1 MNITTLSNFKARIN
15 DIEFNNEQD
24 FNSVSFLL
32 ENIEERFNILITD
45 PDFTKDIKDFVELA
59 SIKVDNFSYG
69 ELENA
74 TVTSIMDATK
84 LSDIQFLANEYD
96 DGNYKWNSYINDKV
110 KEDRGYPYIIDS
122 IAREQFNTIESNN
135 SIDTLL
141 STPLNNDLSMQ
152 DKEELYDNV
161 NEYFTNNFIDDDYDD
176 DDFEFL
182 YPKDN
187 EFDTSIDQIVPSVFE
202 KKTTVG
208 LGSWE
213 SCEELYNDGPEAIHK
228 AFISRGESIYND
240 DALES
245 NPELSKR
252 YIPLERE
259 SLSYRKFIN
268 ELDTYLGT
276 NDKGYYVDLNTG
288 SINDSHLSFMNNDI
302 ISDSSLDGYPG
313 NEALYN
319 YLPVAIAK
327 GMATNQIAADGDIL
341 TQLPDI
347 IGETQYNEFKKE
359 LEHIQSEYPN
369 QINYTINDNGI
380 VTGITPYRGIYNDI
394 DNPGTTVITDL
405 DFKYKDKINMY
416 HVLNG
421 REERPI
427 AAIITNGVSSQDFE
441 GEHLLPENLRND
453 DSKIIEIT
461 KKYENLLT
469 DEEKS
474 VFEHKYRS
482 VAETLTNSNGGL
494 NFSKFDKETQSMM
507 ESYVRLD
514 KAGHLPQSFTI
525 LDMEDVIQY
534 NMEVKLE
541 GLLNQ
546 RSEQELSKNNQLTA
560 SKETPKISFSK
571 PKENGGLER

>member
-1 MNITTLSNFKARIN
+1 MNITNLSFFKARIN

-32 ENIEERFNILITD
+32 ESIEERFNISITD
-45 PDFTKDIKDFVELA
+45 PEFTKDVKNFVELA
-59 SIKVDNFSYG
+59 SIKVDDFSYG

-74 TVTSIMDATK
+74 TATSIMNANT
-84 LSDIQFLANEYD
+84 LSDIQFLANYYD

-110 KEDRGYPYIIDS
+110 KEDRGYPYIIDA
-122 IAREQFNTIESNN
+122 IVREQFNAIESNN

-141 STPLNNDLSMQ
+141 TTPLNNDLSIQ

-161 NEYFTNNFIDDDYDD
+161 NEYFSNNFLDDDYD

-187 EFDTSIDQIVPSVFE
+187 IYDTDVNQIVPSVFE
-202 KKTTVG
+202 KKTTIG
-208 LGSWE
+208 LGTWE
-213 SCEELYNDGPEAIHK
+213 SCEELYNGSPEALHK
-228 AFISRGESIYND
+228 AFISRGESLYND

-276 NDKGYYVDLNTG
+276 NDKSYYVDLNTG
-288 SINDSHLSFMNNDI
+288 LINDSHLSFMNNDI

-313 NEALYN
+313 NKALYN

-359 LEHIQSEYPN
+359 LAHIQAEYPN
-369 QINYTINDNGI
+369 QIDYTINDNGI
-380 VTGITPYRGIYNDI
+380 VSGITPYYGIYNTI
-394 DNPGTTVITDL
+394 YNPGTTVITDL
-405 DFKYKDKINMY
+405 DLKYKDKINMY
-416 HVLNG
+416 HVLKG

-453 DSKIIEIT
+453 DSKIIVMT

-469 DEEKS
+469 DEEKN
-474 VFEHKYRS
+474 VFERKYRS
-482 VAETLTNSNGGL
+482 VVDTLTNPNGGL

-525 LDMEDVIQY
+525 RDMENVIQY

-546 RSEQELSKNNQLTA
+546 RSEQELSKNNQLTV

>member
-1 MNITTLSNFKARIN
+1 MNITNLSFFKARIN

-32 ENIEERFNILITD
+32 ESIEERFNISITD
-45 PDFTKDIKDFVELA
+45 PEFTKDVKNFVELA
-59 SIKVDNFSYG
+59 SIKVDDFSYG

-74 TVTSIMDATK
+74 TATSIMNANT
-84 LSDIQFLANEYD
+84 LSDIQFLANYYD

-110 KEDRGYPYIIDS
+110 KEDRGYPYIIDA
-122 IAREQFNTIESNN
+122 IVREQFNAIESNN

-141 STPLNNDLSMQ
+141 TTPLNNDLSIQ

-161 NEYFTNNFIDDDYDD
+161 NEYFSNNFLDDDYD

-187 EFDTSIDQIVPSVFE
+187 IYDTDVNQIVPSVFE
-202 KKTTVG
+202 KKTTIG
-208 LGSWE
+208 LGTWE
-213 SCEELYNDGPEAIHK
+213 SCEELYNGGPEALHK
-228 AFISRGESIYND
+228 AFISRGESLYND

-252 YIPLERE
+252 YISLERE

-276 NDKGYYVDLNTG
+276 NDKSYYVDLNTG
-288 SINDSHLSFMNNDI
+288 LINDSHLSFMNNDI

-313 NEALYN
+313 NKALYN

-359 LEHIQSEYPN
+359 LAHIQAEYPN
-369 QINYTINDNGI
+369 QIDYTINDNGI
-380 VTGITPYRGIYNDI
+380 VSGITPYYGIYNTI
-394 DNPGTTVITDL
+394 YNPGTTVITDL
-405 DFKYKDKINMY
+405 DLKYKDKINMY
-416 HVLNG
+416 HVLKG

-453 DSKIIEIT
+453 DSKIIVMT

-469 DEEKS
+469 DEEKN
-474 VFEHKYRS
+474 VFERKYRS
-482 VAETLTNSNGGL
+482 VVDTLTNPNGGL

-525 LDMEDVIQY
+525 RDMENVIQY

-546 RSEQELSKNNQLTA
+546 RSEQELSKNNQLTV

>member
-32 ENIEERFNILITD
+32 ENIEEQFNISITD
-45 PDFTKDIKDFVELA
+45 PDFTKDVKDFVELA
-59 SIKVDNFSYG
+59 SIKVNDFSYG

-74 TVTSIMDATK
+74 TATSIMNATK

-110 KEDRGYPYIIDS
+110 KEDRGYPYIIDA
-122 IAREQFNTIESNN
+122 IVREQFNAIESNN

-141 STPLNNDLSMQ
+141 TTPLNNDLSIQ

-161 NEYFTNNFIDDDYDD
+161 NEYFSNNFLDDDYD

-187 EFDTSIDQIVPSVFE
+187 IYDTDVNQIVPSVFE
-202 KKTTVG
+202 KKTTIG
-208 LGSWE
+208 LGTWE
-213 SCEELYNDGPEAIHK
+213 SCEELYNGGPEALHK

-240 DALES
+240 DVLES

-276 NDKGYYVDLNTG
+276 NDKSYYVDLNTG
-288 SINDSHLSFMNNDI
+288 LINDSHLSFMNNDI

-327 GMATNQIAADGDIL
+327 GMATNQIASTKEIL

-359 LEHIQSEYPN
+359 LEYIRSEYTN
-369 QINYTINDNGI
+369 QIEYTINDKGI
-380 VTGITPYRGIYNDI
+380 VTGITPYQGIYNDI
-394 DNPGTTVITDL
+394 NNPGKTVITDL
-405 DFKYKDKINMY
+405 DLKYKDKINFY

-427 AAIITNGVSSQDFE
+427 AAIIKNGVSSQDFE
-441 GEHLLPENLRND
+441 GEHLLPENLRKD
-453 DSKIIEIT
+453 DSKFIDMT
-461 KKYENLLT
+461 KKYETLLT
-469 DEEKS
+469 DEEKNI
-474 VFEHKYRS
+474 FEHKYRS
-482 VAETLTNSNGGL
+482 VVDTLTNANGGL

-525 LDMEDVIQY
+525 RDMEDVIQY

-546 RSEQELSKNNQLTA
+546 RSEQELSKNNQLTV

>member
-1 MNITTLSNFKARIN
+1 MNITNLSFFKARIN

-32 ENIEERFNILITD
+32 ESIEERFNISITD
-45 PDFTKDIKDFVELA
+45 PEFTKDVKNFVELA
-59 SIKVDNFSYG
+59 SIKVDDFSYG

-74 TVTSIMDATK
+74 TATSIMNANT
-84 LSDIQFLANEYD
+84 LSDIQFLANYYD

-110 KEDRGYPYIIDS
+110 KEDRGYPYIIDA
-122 IAREQFNTIESNN
+122 IVREQFNAIESNN

-141 STPLNNDLSMQ
+141 TTPLNNDLSIQ

-161 NEYFTNNFIDDDYDD
+161 NEYFSNNFLDDDYD

-187 EFDTSIDQIVPSVFE
+187 IYDTDVNQIVPSVFE
-202 KKTTVG
+202 KKTTIG
-208 LGSWE
+208 LGTWE
-213 SCEELYNDGPEAIHK
+213 SCEELYNGGPEALHK
-228 AFISRGESIYND
+228 AFISRGESLYND

-276 NDKGYYVDLNTG
+276 NDKSYYVDLNTG
-288 SINDSHLSFMNNDI
+288 LINDSHLSFMNNDI

-313 NEALYN
+313 NKALYN

-327 GMATNQIAADGDIL
+327 GMSTNQIAADGDIL

-359 LEHIQSEYPN
+359 LAHIQAEYPN
-369 QINYTINDNGI
+369 QIDYTINDNGI
-380 VTGITPYRGIYNDI
+380 VSGITPYYGIYNTI
-394 DNPGTTVITDL
+394 YNPGTTVITDL
-405 DFKYKDKINMY
+405 DLKYKDKINMY
-416 HVLNG
+416 HVLKG

-453 DSKIIEIT
+453 DSKIIVMT

-469 DEEKS
+469 DEEKN
-474 VFEHKYRS
+474 VFERKYRS
-482 VAETLTNSNGGL
+482 VVDTLTNPNGGL

-525 LDMEDVIQY
+525 RDMENVIQY

-546 RSEQELSKNNQLTA
+546 RSEQELSKNNQLTV

>member
-1 MNITTLSNFKARIN
+1 MNITNLSFFKARIN

-32 ENIEERFNILITD
+32 ESIEERFNISITD
-45 PDFTKDIKDFVELA
+45 PEFTKDVKNFVELA
-59 SIKVDNFSYG
+59 SIKVDDFSYG

-74 TVTSIMDATK
+74 TATSIMNANT
-84 LSDIQFLANEYD
+84 LSDIQFLANYYD

-110 KEDRGYPYIIDS
+110 KEDRGYPYIIDA
-122 IAREQFNTIESNN
+122 IVREQFNAIESNN

-141 STPLNNDLSMQ
+141 TTPLNNDLSIQ

-161 NEYFTNNFIDDDYDD
+161 NEYFSNNFLDDDYD

-187 EFDTSIDQIVPSVFE
+187 IYDPDVNQIVPSVFE
-202 KKTTVG
+202 KKTTIG
-208 LGSWE
+208 LGTWE
-213 SCEELYNDGPEAIHK
+213 SCEELYNGGPEALHK
-228 AFISRGESIYND
+228 AFISRGESLYND

-276 NDKGYYVDLNTG
+276 NDKSYYVDLNTG
-288 SINDSHLSFMNNDI
+288 LINDSHLSFMNNDI

-313 NEALYN
+313 NKALYN

-359 LEHIQSEYPN
+359 LAHIQAEYPN
-369 QINYTINDNGI
+369 QIDYTINDNGI
-380 VTGITPYRGIYNDI
+380 VSGITPYYGIYNTI
-394 DNPGTTVITDL
+394 YNPGTTVITDL
-405 DFKYKDKINMY
+405 DLKYKDKINMY
-416 HVLNG
+416 HVLKG

-453 DSKIIEIT
+453 DSKIIVMT

-469 DEEKS
+469 DEEKN
-474 VFEHKYRS
+474 VFERKYRS
-482 VAETLTNSNGGL
+482 VVDTLTNPNGGL

-525 LDMEDVIQY
+525 RDMENVIQY

-546 RSEQELSKNNQLTA
+546 RSEQELSKNNQLTV

>member
-1 MNITTLSNFKARIN
+1 MNITNLSFFKARIN

-32 ENIEERFNILITD
+32 ESIEERFNISITD
-45 PDFTKDIKDFVELA
+45 PEFTKDVKNFVELA
-59 SIKVDNFSYG
+59 SIKVDDFSYG

-74 TVTSIMDATK
+74 TTTSIMNANT
-84 LSDIQFLANEYD
+84 LSDIQFLANYYD

-110 KEDRGYPYIIDS
+110 KEDRGYPYIIDA
-122 IAREQFNTIESNN
+122 IVREQFNAIESNN

-141 STPLNNDLSMQ
+141 TTPLNNDLSIQ

-161 NEYFTNNFIDDDYDD
+161 NEYFSNNFLDDDYD

-187 EFDTSIDQIVPSVFE
+187 IYDTDVNQIVPSVFE
-202 KKTTVG
+202 KKTTIG
-208 LGSWE
+208 LGTWE
-213 SCEELYNDGPEAIHK
+213 SCEELYNGGPEALHK
-228 AFISRGESIYND
+228 AFISRGESLYND

-276 NDKGYYVDLNTG
+276 NDKSYYVDLNTG
-288 SINDSHLSFMNNDI
+288 LINDSHLSFMNNDI

-313 NEALYN
+313 NKALYN

-359 LEHIQSEYPN
+359 LAHIQAEYPN
-369 QINYTINDNGI
+369 QIDYTINDNGI
-380 VTGITPYRGIYNDI
+380 VSGITPYYGIYNTI
-394 DNPGTTVITDL
+394 YNPGTTVITDL

-416 HVLNG
+416 HVLKG

-453 DSKIIEIT
+453 DSKIIVMT

-469 DEEKS
+469 DEEKN
-474 VFEHKYRS
+474 VFERKYRS
-482 VAETLTNSNGGL
+482 VVDTLTNPNGGL

-525 LDMEDVIQY
+525 RDMENVIQY

-546 RSEQELSKNNQLTA
+546 RSEQELSKNNQLTV

>member
-32 ENIEERFNILITD
+32 ENIEEQFNISITD
-45 PDFTKDIKDFVELA
+45 PDFTKDVKDFVELA
-59 SIKVDNFSYG
+59 SIKVNDFSYG

-74 TVTSIMDATK
+74 TATSIMNATK

-110 KEDRGYPYIIDS
+110 KEDRGYPYIIDA
-122 IAREQFNTIESNN
+122 IVREQFNAIESNN

-152 DKEELYDNV
+152 DKEKLYDNV
-161 NEYFTNNFIDDDYDD
+161 NEYYSNNFLDDDYE
-176 DDFEFL
+176 DFEFL

-187 EFDTSIDQIVPSVFE
+187 IYDTDVNQIVPSVFE
-202 KKTTVG
+202 KKTTIG
-208 LGSWE
+208 LGTWE
-213 SCEELYNDGPEAIHK
+213 SCEELYNGGPEALHK

-276 NDKGYYVDLNTG
+276 NDKSYYVDLNTG
-288 SINDSHLSFMNNDI
+288 LINDSHLSFMNNDI

-327 GMATNQIAADGDIL
+327 GMATNQIAANGDIL

-359 LEHIQSEYPN
+359 LEHIQAEYHN
-369 QINYTINDNGI
+369 QIDYTINDNGI
-380 VTGITPYRGIYNDI
+380 VTGITPYYGIYNTI
-394 DNPGTTVITDL
+394 YNPGTTVITDL
-405 DFKYKDKINMY
+405 DLKYKDKINMY

-453 DSKIIEIT
+453 DSKVIDMT

-469 DEEKS
+469 DEEKN
-474 VFEHKYRS
+474 VFERKYRS
-482 VAETLTNSNGGL
+482 VVDTLTNPNGGL

-525 LDMEDVIQY
+525 RDMEDVIKY

-560 SKETPKISFSK
+560 FKETPKISFSK

>member
-32 ENIEERFNILITD
+32 ENIEEQFNISITD
-45 PDFTKDIKDFVELA
+45 PDFTKDVKDFVELA
-59 SIKVDNFSYG
+59 SIKVNDFSYG

-74 TVTSIMDATK
+74 TATSIMNATK

-110 KEDRGYPYIIDS
+110 KEDRGYPYIIDA
-122 IAREQFNTIESNN
+122 IAREQLNTIESNN
-135 SIDTLL
+135 SVDTLL
-141 STPLNNDLSMQ
+141 STSLNNDLSMQ

-161 NEYFTNNFIDDDYDD
+161 NEYFTNNFIDDDYD

-213 SCEELYNDGPEAIHK
+213 SCEELYNGGPEAIHK

-327 GMATNQIAADGDIL
+327 GMATNQIASTEEIL

-347 IGETQYNEFKKE
+347 IGKTQYNEFIKE
-359 LEHIQSEYPN
+359 LEYIQNEYPN
-369 QINYTINDNGI
+369 QIEYTISDKGI
-380 VTGITPYRGIYNDI
+380 VNGITPYQGTYNDI
-394 DNPGTTVITDL
+394 DNPGKTVITDL
-405 DFKYKDKINMY
+405 DLKYKDKINLY

-427 AAIITNGVSSQDFE
+427 AAIINNGVSSQDFE

-453 DSKIIEIT
+453 DSKIIDMT

-474 VFEHKYRS
+474 VFEQKYRS
-482 VAETLTNSNGGL
+482 VVDTLTNSNGGL

-525 LDMEDVIQY
+525 RDMENVIQY

-560 SKETPKISFSK
+560 SKEAPKISFSK

>member
-1 MNITTLSNFKARIN
+1 MNITNLSFFKARIN

-32 ENIEERFNILITD
+32 ESIEERFNISITD
-45 PDFTKDIKDFVELA
+45 PEFTKDVKNFVELA
-59 SIKVDNFSYG
+59 SIKVDDFSYG

-74 TVTSIMDATK
+74 TATSIMNANT
-84 LSDIQFLANEYD
+84 LSDIQFLANYYD

-110 KEDRGYPYIIDS
+110 KEDRGYPYIIDA
-122 IAREQFNTIESNN
+122 IVREQFNAIESNN

-141 STPLNNDLSMQ
+141 TTPLNNDLSIQ

-161 NEYFTNNFIDDDYDD
+161 NEYFSNNFLDDDYD

-187 EFDTSIDQIVPSVFE
+187 IYDTDVNQIVPSVFE
-202 KKTTVG
+202 KKTTIG
-208 LGSWE
+208 LGTWE
-213 SCEELYNDGPEAIHK
+213 SCEELYNGGPEALHK
-228 AFISRGESIYND
+228 AFISRGESLYND
-240 DALES
+240 DSLES

-276 NDKGYYVDLNTG
+276 NDKSYYVDLNTG
-288 SINDSHLSFMNNDI
+288 LINDSHLSFMNNDI

-313 NEALYN
+313 NKALYN

-359 LEHIQSEYPN
+359 LAHIQAEYPN
-369 QINYTINDNGI
+369 QIDYTINDNGI
-380 VTGITPYRGIYNDI
+380 VSGITPYYGIYNTI
-394 DNPGTTVITDL
+394 YNPGTTVITDL
-405 DFKYKDKINMY
+405 DLKYKDKINMY
-416 HVLNG
+416 HVLKG

-453 DSKIIEIT
+453 DSKIIVMT

-469 DEEKS
+469 DEEKN
-474 VFEHKYRS
+474 VFERKYRS
-482 VAETLTNSNGGL
+482 VVDTLTNPNGGL

-525 LDMEDVIQY
+525 RDMENVIQY

-546 RSEQELSKNNQLTA
+546 RSEQELSKNNQLTV

>member
-32 ENIEERFNILITD
+32 ENIEEQFNISITD
-45 PDFTKDIKDFVELA
+45 PDFTKDVKDFVELA
-59 SIKVDNFSYG
+59 SIKVNDFSYG

-74 TVTSIMDATK
+74 TATSIMNATK

-110 KEDRGYPYIIDS
+110 KEDRGYPYIIDA
-122 IAREQFNTIESNN
+122 IVREQFNAIESNN

-141 STPLNNDLSMQ
+141 TTPLNNDLSIQ

-161 NEYFTNNFIDDDYDD
+161 NEYYSNNFLDDDYD

-187 EFDTSIDQIVPSVFE
+187 IYDTDVNQIVPSVFE
-202 KKTTVG
+202 KKTTIG
-208 LGSWE
+208 LGTWE
-213 SCEELYNDGPEAIHK
+213 SCEELYNGGPEALHK
-228 AFISRGESIYND
+228 AFISRGESLYND
-240 DALES
+240 DALSS
-245 NPELSKR
+245 NSELNKR
-252 YIPLERE
+252 YIPFERE

-276 NDKGYYVDLNTG
+276 NDKSYYVDLNTG
-288 SINDSHLSFMNNDI
+288 LINDSHLSFMNNDI

-327 GMATNQIAADGDIL
+327 GMGTNQIAADGDIL

-359 LEHIQSEYPN
+359 LEYIQAEYPN
-369 QINYTINDNGI
+369 QIDYTINDNGI
-380 VTGITPYRGIYNDI
+380 VTGITPYYGIYNTI
-394 DNPGTTVITDL
+394 YNPGTTAITDL
-405 DFKYKDKINMY
+405 DLKYKDKINMY
-416 HVLNG
+416 HVLNS

-453 DSKIIEIT
+453 NSKIIEMT

-482 VAETLTNSNGGL
+482 VEETLTNSNGGL

-525 LDMEDVIQY
+525 RDMEDVIKY

-546 RSEQELSKNNQLTA
+546 RSEQELSKNNHQIA

>member
-15 DIEFNNEQD
+15 DIEFDNEQD

-32 ENIEERFNILITD
+32 ENIEERFNISITD
-45 PDFTKDIKDFVELA
+45 PDFTKDVKDFVELA

-74 TVTSIMDATK
+74 TVESIMNATK

-96 DGNYKWNSYINDKV
+96 EGNYKWNSYINDKV
-110 KEDRGYPYIIDS
+110 KEHRGYPYIIDA
-122 IAREQFNTIESNN
+122 ITREQFNKIKSNN

-141 STPLNNDLSMQ
+141 TTSLNNDLSMK

-161 NEYFTNNFIDDDYDD
+161 NEYYSNNFLDD

-187 EFDTSIDQIVPSVFE
+187 IYDTDVNQIVPSVFE
-202 KKTTVG
+202 KKTTIG
-208 LGSWE
+208 LGTWE
-213 SCEELYNDGPEAIHK
+213 SCEGLYNNGSEAIHK
-228 AFISRGESIYND
+228 AFISRGESIYYD

-245 NPELSKR
+245 NPELNKR

-259 SLSYRKFIN
+259 SYSYRKFIL

-341 TQLPDI
+341 AQLPDI

-359 LEHIQSEYPN
+359 LEHIQAEYPN
-369 QINYTINDNGI
+369 QIDYTINDNGI
-380 VTGITPYRGIYNDI
+380 VTGITPYYGIYNDI

-405 DFKYKDKINMY
+405 DLKYKDKINMY

-427 AAIITNGVSSQDFE
+427 AAIINNGVSSQDFE
-441 GEHLLPENLRND
+441 REHLLPENLRND
-453 DSKIIEIT
+453 DSKIIDMT

-494 NFSKFDKETQSMM
+494 NFSKFDKETQAMM

-525 LDMEDVIQY
+525 RDMENVIQY

-546 RSEQELSKNNQLTA
+546 RAEQELSKNNQLIA
-560 SKETPKISFSK
+560 SKETPKITFSK
-571 PKENGGLER
+571 PKGKSSLER

>member
-15 DIEFNNEQD
+15 DIEFDNEQD

-32 ENIEERFNILITD
+32 ENIEERFNISITD
-45 PDFTKDIKDFVELA
+45 PDFTKDVKDFVELA
-59 SIKVDNFSYG
+59 SIKVNDFSYG

-74 TVTSIMDATK
+74 TATSIMNATK

-110 KEDRGYPYIIDS
+110 KEDRGYPYIIDA
-122 IAREQFNTIESNN
+122 IVREQFNAIESNN

-141 STPLNNDLSMQ
+141 TTPLNNDLSIQ

-161 NEYFTNNFIDDDYDD
+161 NEYFSNNFLDDDYD

-187 EFDTSIDQIVPSVFE
+187 IYDTDVNQIVPSVFE
-202 KKTTVG
+202 KKTTIG
-208 LGSWE
+208 LGTWG
-213 SCEELYNDGPEAIHK
+213 SCEELYNGGPEALHK
-228 AFISRGESIYND
+228 AFISRGESLYND
-240 DALES
+240 DALSS
-245 NPELSKR
+245 NSELNKR
-252 YIPLERE
+252 YIPFERE

-276 NDKGYYVDLNTG
+276 NDKSYYVDLNTG

-359 LEHIQSEYPN
+359 LEYIQAEYPN
-369 QINYTINDNGI
+369 QIDYTINDNGI
-380 VTGITPYRGIYNDI
+380 VTGITPYQGIYNDI

-405 DFKYKDKINMY
+405 DLKYKDKINMY

-453 DSKIIEIT
+453 DSKIIDMT

-494 NFSKFDKETQSMM
+494 NFSKFDKETQAMM

-525 LDMEDVIQY
+525 RDMENVIQY

-546 RSEQELSKNNQLTA
+546 RAEQELSKNNQLIA
-560 SKETPKISFSK
+560 SKETPKITFSK
-571 PKENGGLER
+571 PKGKSSLER

>member
-1 MNITTLSNFKARIN
+1 MNITNLSFFKARIN

-32 ENIEERFNILITD
+32 ESIEERFNISITD
-45 PDFTKDIKDFVELA
+45 PEFTKDVKNFVELA
-59 SIKVDNFSYG
+59 SIKVDDFSYG

-74 TVTSIMDATK
+74 TATSIMNANT
-84 LSDIQFLANEYD
+84 LSDIQFLANYYD

-110 KEDRGYPYIIDS
+110 KEDRGYPYIIDA
-122 IAREQFNTIESNN
+122 IVREQFNAIESNN

-141 STPLNNDLSMQ
+141 TTPLNNDLSIQ

-161 NEYFTNNFIDDDYDD
+161 NEYFSNNFLDDDYD

-187 EFDTSIDQIVPSVFE
+187 IYDTDVNQIVPSVFE
-202 KKTTVG
+202 KKTTIG
-208 LGSWE
+208 LGTWE
-213 SCEELYNDGPEAIHK
+213 SCEELYNGGPEALHK
-228 AFISRGESIYND
+228 AFISRGESLYND

-276 NDKGYYVDLNTG
+276 NDKSYYVDLNTG
-288 SINDSHLSFMNNDI
+288 LINDSHLSFMNNDI

-313 NEALYN
+313 NKALYN

-359 LEHIQSEYPN
+359 LAHIQAEYPN
-369 QINYTINDNGI
+369 QIDYTINDNGI
-380 VTGITPYRGIYNDI
+380 VSGITPYYGIYSTI
-394 DNPGTTVITDL
+394 YNPGTTVITDL
-405 DFKYKDKINMY
+405 DLKYKDKINMY
-416 HVLNG
+416 HVLKG

-453 DSKIIEIT
+453 DSKIIVMT

-469 DEEKS
+469 DEEKN
-474 VFEHKYRS
+474 VFERKYRS
-482 VAETLTNSNGGL
+482 VVDTLTNPNGGL

-525 LDMEDVIQY
+525 RDMENVIQY

-546 RSEQELSKNNQLTA
+546 RSEQELSKNNQLTV

>member
-32 ENIEERFNILITD
+32 ENIEEQFNISITD
-45 PDFTKDIKDFVELA
+45 PDFTKDVKDFVELA
-59 SIKVDNFSYG
+59 SIKVNDFSYG

-74 TVTSIMDATK
+74 TATSIMNATK

-110 KEDRGYPYIIDS
+110 KEDRGYPYIIDA
-122 IAREQFNTIESNN
+122 IVREQFNAIESNN

-141 STPLNNDLSMQ
+141 SSPLNNDLSMQ

-161 NEYFTNNFIDDDYDD
+161 NEYYSNNFLDDDYE
-176 DDFEFL
+176 DFEFL

-187 EFDTSIDQIVPSVFE
+187 IYDTDVNQIVPSVFE
-202 KKTTVG
+202 KKTTIG
-208 LGSWE
+208 LGTWE
-213 SCEELYNDGPEAIHK
+213 SCEELYNGGPEALHK

-240 DALES
+240 DVLES

-276 NDKGYYVDLNTG
+276 NDKSYYVDLNTG
-288 SINDSHLSFMNNDI
+288 LINDSHLSFMNNDI

-359 LEHIQSEYPN
+359 LEHIQAEYPN
-369 QINYTINDNGI
+369 QIDYTINDNGI
-380 VTGITPYRGIYNDI
+380 VTGITPYYGIYNTI
-394 DNPGTTVITDL
+394 YNPGTTVITDL
-405 DFKYKDKINMY
+405 DLKYKDKINMY

-453 DSKIIEIT
+453 DSKVIDMT
-461 KKYENLLT
+461 KKYETLLT
-469 DEEKS
+469 DEEKN
-474 VFEHKYRS
+474 VFERKYRS
-482 VAETLTNSNGGL
+482 VVDTLTNPNGGL

-525 LDMEDVIQY
+525 RDMEDVIKY

-546 RSEQELSKNNQLTA
+546 RSEQELSKNIQLTA

>member
-32 ENIEERFNILITD
+32 ENIEERFNISITD
-45 PDFTKDIKDFVELA
+45 SDFTKDVKDFVELA
-59 SIKVDNFSYG
+59 SIKVDNFSYS

-74 TVTSIMDATK
+74 TVESIMNATK

-110 KEDRGYPYIIDS
+110 KDRGYPYIIDA
-122 IAREQFNTIESNN
+122 ITREQFNEIKSNN

-141 STPLNNDLSMQ
+141 TTPLNNDLSMQ

-161 NEYFTNNFIDDDYDD
+161 NEYYSNNFLDDDYD

-187 EFDTSIDQIVPSVFE
+187 IYDTDVNQIVPSVFE
-202 KKTTVG
+202 KKTTIK
-208 LGSWE
+208 LGFWE
-213 SCEELYNDGPEAIHK
+213 SCEELYNGGTEALHK

-245 NPELSKR
+245 NPELNKR
-252 YIPLERE
+252 YIPLDRE
-259 SLSYRKFIN
+259 SYSYRKFLI
-268 ELDTYLGT
+268 ELDTYLET

-327 GMATNQIAADGDIL
+327 GMATNQIAVDEDIL

-359 LEHIQSEYPN
+359 LEHIQTEYPN
-369 QINYTINDNGI
+369 QIEYTINDNGI
-380 VTGITPYRGIYNDI
+380 VTGITPSYGIYNTI
-394 DNPGTTVITDL
+394 YNPGTTVITDL
-405 DFKYKDKINMY
+405 DLKYKDKINMY

-453 DSKIIEIT
+453 DSKIIDMT
-461 KKYENLLT
+461 KKYETLLT
-469 DEEKS
+469 DEEKNI
-474 VFEHKYRS
+474 FEQKYRS

-494 NFSKFDKETQSMM
+494 NFSKFDKDTQAMM

-514 KAGHLPQSFTI
+514 KIGHLPQSFTI
-525 LDMEDVIQY
+525 RDMENVIQY
-534 NMEVKLE
+534 NMEMKLA

-546 RSEQELSKNNQLTA
+546 RSEQERSKNNQLTS

-571 PKENGGLER
+571 PKENRGLER

>member
-32 ENIEERFNILITD
+32 ENIEEQFNISITD
-45 PDFTKDIKDFVELA
+45 PDFTKDVKDFVELA
-59 SIKVDNFSYG
+59 SIKVNDFSYG

-74 TVTSIMDATK
+74 TATSIMNATK

-110 KEDRGYPYIIDS
+110 KEDRGYPYIIDA
-122 IAREQFNTIESNN
+122 IVREQFNAIESNN

-161 NEYFTNNFIDDDYDD
+161 NEYYSNNFLDDDYE
-176 DDFEFL
+176 DFEFL

-187 EFDTSIDQIVPSVFE
+187 IYDTDVNQIVPSVFE
-202 KKTTVG
+202 KKTTIG
-208 LGSWE
+208 LGTWE
-213 SCEELYNDGPEAIHK
+213 SCEELYNGGPEALHK

-240 DALES
+240 DVLES

-276 NDKGYYVDLNTG
+276 NDKSYYVDLNTG
-288 SINDSHLSFMNNDI
+288 LINDSHLSFMNNDI

-347 IGETQYNEFKKE
+347 IGQTQYNEFKNE
-359 LEHIQSEYPN
+359 LEYIRSEYTN
-369 QINYTINDNGI
+369 QIEYTINDKGI
-380 VTGITPYRGIYNDI
+380 VTGITPYQGIYNDI
-394 DNPGTTVITDL
+394 NNPGKTVITDL
-405 DFKYKDKINMY
+405 DLKYKDKINMY

-453 DSKIIEIT
+453 DSKVIDMT

-469 DEEKS
+469 DEEKN
-474 VFEHKYRS
+474 VFERKYRS
-482 VAETLTNSNGGL
+482 VVDTLTNPNGGL

-525 LDMEDVIQY
+525 RDMEDVIKY

-571 PKENGGLER
+571 PKENRGLER

>member
-32 ENIEERFNILITD
+32 ENIEEQFNISITD
-45 PDFTKDIKDFVELA
+45 PDFTKDVKDFVELA
-59 SIKVDNFSYG
+59 SIKVNDFSYG

-74 TVTSIMDATK
+74 TATSIMNATK

-110 KEDRGYPYIIDS
+110 KEDRGYPYIIDA
-122 IAREQFNTIESNN
+122 IVREQFNPIESNN

-141 STPLNNDLSMQ
+141 TTPLNNDLSIQ

-161 NEYFTNNFIDDDYDD
+161 NEYYSNNFLDDDYE
-176 DDFEFL
+176 DFEFL

-187 EFDTSIDQIVPSVFE
+187 IYDTDVNQIVPSVFE
-202 KKTTVG
+202 KKTTIG
-208 LGSWE
+208 LGTWE
-213 SCEELYNDGPEAIHK
+213 SCEELYNGGPEALHK

-240 DALES
+240 DVLES

-276 NDKGYYVDLNTG
+276 NDKSYYVDLNTG
-288 SINDSHLSFMNNDI
+288 LINDSHLSFMNNDI

-369 QINYTINDNGI
+369 QIDYTINDNGI
-380 VTGITPYRGIYNDI
+380 VTGIIPYYGIYNTI
-394 DNPGTTVITDL
+394 YNPGTTVITDL
-405 DFKYKDKINMY
+405 DLKYKDKINMY

-453 DSKIIEIT
+453 DSKVIDMT

-469 DEEKS
+469 DEEKN
-474 VFEHKYRS
+474 VFERKYRS
-482 VAETLTNSNGGL
+482 VVDTLTNPNGGL
-494 NFSKFDKETQSMM
+494 NFSKFDKETRCMM

-525 LDMEDVIQY
+525 RDMESVIQY

-560 SKETPKISFSK
+560 SIETPKISFSK

>member
-1 MNITTLSNFKARIN
+1 MNITKLSNFKARIN

-32 ENIEERFNILITD
+32 ENIEERFNISITD
-45 PDFTKDIKDFVELA
+45 SDFTKDVKDFVELA

-74 TVTSIMDATK
+74 TIASIMNATK

-110 KEDRGYPYIIDS
+110 KEDRGYPYIIDA
-122 IAREQFNTIESNN
+122 ITREQFNEIESNN

-141 STPLNNDLSMQ
+141 STPLTNDLSIQ

-161 NEYFTNNFIDDDYDD
+161 NEYYSNNFLDDDYD

-187 EFDTSIDQIVPSVFE
+187 IYDTDVNQIVPSVFE
-202 KKTTVG
+202 KKTTIG
-208 LGSWE
+208 LGTWE
-213 SCEELYNDGPEAIHK
+213 SCEELYNGGTEALHK
-228 AFISRGESIYND
+228 VFISRGESIYND

-245 NPELSKR
+245 NPELNKR

-259 SLSYRKFIN
+259 SLSYRKFLI

-276 NDKGYYVDLNTG
+276 NDKGYYVNLNTG

-341 TQLPDI
+341 AQLPDI

-359 LEHIQSEYPN
+359 LEHIQAEYPN
-369 QINYTINDNGI
+369 QIDYTINDNGI
-380 VTGITPYRGIYNDI
+380 VTGITPYYGIYNTI
-394 DNPGTTVITDL
+394 YNPGTTVITDL
-405 DFKYKDKINMY
+405 DLKYKDKINMY

-427 AAIITNGVSSQDFE
+427 AAIINNGVSSQDFE

-453 DSKIIEIT
+453 DSKIIDMT

-469 DEEKS
+469 DEEKNI
-474 VFEHKYRS
+474 FEQKYRS

-494 NFSKFDKETQSMM
+494 NFSKFDKETQAMM
-507 ESYVRLD
+507 KSYVRLD
-514 KAGHLPQSFTI
+514 KTGHLPQSFTI
-525 LDMEDVIQY
+525 RDMENVIQY

-546 RSEQELSKNNQLTA
+546 RSEQELSKNVQLTA

-571 PKENGGLER
+571 PKGKSSLER

>member
-1 MNITTLSNFKARIN
+1 MNITNLSFFKARIN

-32 ENIEERFNILITD
+32 ESIEERFNISITD
-45 PDFTKDIKDFVELA
+45 PEFTKDVKNFVELA

-74 TVTSIMDATK
+74 TATSIMNANT
-84 LSDIQFLANEYD
+84 LSDIQFLANYYD

-110 KEDRGYPYIIDS
+110 KEDRGYPYIIDA
-122 IAREQFNTIESNN
+122 IVREQFNAIESNN

-141 STPLNNDLSMQ
+141 TTPLNNDLSIQ

-161 NEYFTNNFIDDDYDD
+161 NEYFSNNFLDDDYD

-187 EFDTSIDQIVPSVFE
+187 IYDTDVNQIVPSVFE
-202 KKTTVG
+202 KKTTIG
-208 LGSWE
+208 LGTWE
-213 SCEELYNDGPEAIHK
+213 SCEELYNGGPEALHK
-228 AFISRGESIYND
+228 AFISRGESLYND

-276 NDKGYYVDLNTG
+276 NDKSYYVDLNTG
-288 SINDSHLSFMNNDI
+288 LINDSHLSFMNNDI

-313 NEALYN
+313 NKALYN

-359 LEHIQSEYPN
+359 LAHIQAEYPN
-369 QINYTINDNGI
+369 QIDYTINDNGI
-380 VTGITPYRGIYNDI
+380 VSGITPYYGIYNTI
-394 DNPGTTVITDL
+394 YNPGTTVITDL
-405 DFKYKDKINMY
+405 DLKYKDKINMY
-416 HVLNG
+416 HVLKG

-453 DSKIIEIT
+453 DSKIIVMT

-469 DEEKS
+469 DEEKN
-474 VFEHKYRS
+474 VFERKYRS
-482 VAETLTNSNGGL
+482 VVDTLTNPNGGL

-525 LDMEDVIQY
+525 RDMENVIQY

-546 RSEQELSKNNQLTA
+546 RSEQELSKNNQLTV

>member
-1 MNITTLSNFKARIN
+1 MNITNLSFFKARIN

-32 ENIEERFNILITD
+32 ESIEERFNISITD
-45 PDFTKDIKDFVELA
+45 PEFTKDVKNFVELA
-59 SIKVDNFSYG
+59 SIKVDDFSYG

-74 TVTSIMDATK
+74 TATSIMNANT
-84 LSDIQFLANEYD
+84 LSDIQFLANYYD

-110 KEDRGYPYIIDS
+110 KEDRGYPYIIDA
-122 IAREQFNTIESNN
+122 IVREQFNAIESNN

-141 STPLNNDLSMQ
+141 TTPLNNDLSIQ

-161 NEYFTNNFIDDDYDD
+161 NEYFSNNFLDDDYD

-187 EFDTSIDQIVPSVFE
+187 IYDTDVNQIVPSVFE
-202 KKTTVG
+202 KKTTIG
-208 LGSWE
+208 LGTWE
-213 SCEELYNDGPEAIHK
+213 SCEELYNGGPEALHK
-228 AFISRGESIYND
+228 AFISRGESLYND

-276 NDKGYYVDLNTG
+276 NDKSYYVDLNTG
-288 SINDSHLSFMNNDI
+288 LINDSHLSFMNNDI

-313 NEALYN
+313 NKALYN

-359 LEHIQSEYPN
+359 LAHIQAEYPN
-369 QINYTINDNGI
+369 QIDYTINDNGI
-380 VTGITPYRGIYNDI
+380 VSGITPYYGIYNTI
-394 DNPGTTVITDL
+394 YNPGTTVITDL
-405 DFKYKDKINMY
+405 DLKYKDKINMY
-416 HVLNG
+416 HVLKG

-453 DSKIIEIT
+453 DSKIIVMT

-469 DEEKS
+469 DEEKN
-474 VFEHKYRS
+474 VFERKYRS
-482 VAETLTNSNGGL
+482 VIDTLTNPNGGL

-525 LDMEDVIQY
+525 RDMENVIQY

-546 RSEQELSKNNQLTA
+546 RSEQELSKNNQLTV

>member
-15 DIEFNNEQD
+15 DIEFDNEQD

-32 ENIEERFNILITD
+32 ENIEERFNISITD
-45 PDFTKDIKDFVELA
+45 PDFTKDVKDFVELA

-74 TVTSIMDATK
+74 TVESIMNATK

-96 DGNYKWNSYINDKV
+96 EGNYKWNSYINDKV
-110 KEDRGYPYIIDS
+110 KEHRGYPYIIDA
-122 IAREQFNTIESNN
+122 ITREQFNKIKSNN

-141 STPLNNDLSMQ
+141 TTSLNNDLSMQ

-161 NEYFTNNFIDDDYDD
+161 NEYYSNNFLDD

-187 EFDTSIDQIVPSVFE
+187 IYDTDVNQIVPSVFE
-202 KKTTVG
+202 KKTTIG
-208 LGSWE
+208 LGTWE
-213 SCEELYNDGPEAIHK
+213 SCEGLYNNGSEAIHK
-228 AFISRGESIYND
+228 AFISRGESIYYD

-245 NPELSKR
+245 NPELNKR

-259 SLSYRKFIN
+259 SYSYRKFIL

-341 TQLPDI
+341 AQLPDI

-359 LEHIQSEYPN
+359 LEHIQAEYHN
-369 QINYTINDNGI
+369 QIDYTINDNGI
-380 VTGITPYRGIYNDI
+380 VTGITPYYGIYNDI

-405 DFKYKDKINMY
+405 DLKYKDKINMY

-427 AAIITNGVSSQDFE
+427 AAIINNGVSSQDFE

-453 DSKIIEIT
+453 DS
-461 KKYENLLT
+461 
-469 DEEKS
+469 
-474 VFEHKYRS
+474 
-482 VAETLTNSNGGL
+482 L

-525 LDMEDVIQY
+525 RDMEDVIQY

>member
-327 GMATNQIAADGDIL
+327 GMSTNQIAADGDIL

>member
-32 ENIEERFNILITD
+32 ENIEERFNISITD

-161 NEYFTNNFIDDDYDD
+161 NEYFTNNFIDDDFDD

-268 ELDTYLGT
+268 ELDTYLGA

-453 DSKIIEIT
+453 DSKIIEMT

-525 LDMEDVIQY
+525 RDMEPVIQY